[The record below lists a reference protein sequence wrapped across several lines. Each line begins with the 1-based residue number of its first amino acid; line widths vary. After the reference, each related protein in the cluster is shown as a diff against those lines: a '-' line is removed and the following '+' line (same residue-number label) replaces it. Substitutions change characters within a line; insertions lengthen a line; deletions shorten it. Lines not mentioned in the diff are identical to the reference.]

1 MQHTLNNHGHI
12 TTSERPDCPPIRS
25 ERARVVAEWFG
36 LGKAVKAKRPRRSRA
51 SAPIDFASLVQ
62 PGTLVLITGPSGS
75 GKSSLLRC
83 LQETCA
89 AQSPTQ
95 AAWID
100 LPRLVLPD
108 APLTDC
114 FGEDLALEDV
124 LALLGHVGLGEAW
137 SYLRTPDELSD
148 GQRWRLRLAMGI
160 HRAQAHQQSQAIL
173 VADEFA
179 ALLDRV
185 TACVVSHA
193 LRRTVD
199 ACAAQLCA
207 IVATS
212 HDDLIRALR
221 PDVIVRCDFGRVEV
235 EQRNARTHT
244 ATEVAVPRQTRG

>member
-1 MQHTLNNHGHI
+1 MQHTSNIHGHI
-12 TTSERPDCPPIRS
+12 TTSERPVCPPIRS

-36 LGKAVKAKRPRRSRA
+36 LGKAAKAKRPRRA
-51 SAPIDFASLVQ
+51 QKCAPIDFASLIR
-62 PGTLVLITGPSGS
+62 PGSLVLITGPSGS

-89 AQSPTQ
+89 AQTSTLT
-95 AAWID
+95 AWID

-114 FGEDLALEDV
+114 FGDHPALENV
-124 LALLGHVGLGEAW
+124 LALLGRVGLGEAW

-160 HRAQAHQQSQAIL
+160 HQAQNAEHAIL

-193 LRRTVD
+193 LRRAVD
-199 ACAAQLCA
+199 TRATHLCA

-221 PDVIVRCDFGRVEV
+221 PDVVVRCDFGRVEV

-244 ATEVAVPRQTRG
+244 ATKVAVPRQNRG